1 MKKIN
6 AILIAFL
13 IITTFATAQK
23 ALHGEVTVKK
33 DTVYVGG
40 KKYCLLKT
48 KGSYDLSI
56 RNLDGREIVRG
67 ILKGPSVYKILFV
80 ESGRTAH
87 KTVTSAFV
95 SQSKELLREFE
106 TYEVIINSEVDKKG
120 ELRFI
125 RQYPDRD
132 LFGKIIQ
139 KASEAVENDLEQ
151 ASRDGFTT
159 KEAESLKARNPSAN
173 ANATDTPTQGSTT
186 AAPVA
191 QPAVPSAAND
201 VIDRDRTKTM
211 TLDNGE
217 IKQDN
222 QLVGKYTTTVGQW
235 NNETTIILK
244 YYFAG
249 GKQIA
254 EARVPLSKSTEA
266 EIITLKDNQKHAVPT
281 PNNSKETDIAKFLL
295 DRYYF

>member
-1 MKKIN
+1 
-6 AILIAFL
+6 
-13 IITTFATAQK
+13 
-23 ALHGEVTVKK
+23 
-33 DTVYVGG
+33 
-40 KKYCLLKT
+40 
-48 KGSYDLSI
+48 
-56 RNLDGREIVRG
+56 
-67 ILKGPSVYKILFV
+67 
-80 ESGRTAH
+80 
-87 KTVTSAFV
+87 
-95 SQSKELLREFE
+95 LREFE
-106 TYEVIINSEVDKKG
+106 TYEVIIAGEVDKKG
-120 ELRFI
+120 ELRYI
-125 RQYPDRD
+125 RQNPDRD

-173 ANATDTPTQGSTT
+173 ANATDKPTQGSTT
-186 AAPVA
+186 AAPPVA
-191 QPAVPSAAND
+191 PPTAPSAANE

-211 TLDNGE
+211 TLENGE

-222 QLVGKYTTTVGQW
+222 QLVGKFTTTVGQW
-235 NNETTIILK
+235 NNETTIIIK

-266 EIITLKDNQKHAVPT
+266 EVITLKDNQKHAVPT

>member
-1 MKKIN
+1 MKTIQKIQ
-6 AILIAFL
+6 LTLLLTCCSLFL
-13 IITTFATAQK
+13 FAQK
-23 ALHGEVTVKK
+23 ALHGDVTIKK
-33 DTVYVGG
+33 DTVWVGG

-48 KGSYDLSI
+48 KGAYDLSV

-67 ILKGPSVYKILFV
+67 VLKGPSVYKILFI

-87 KTVTSAFV
+87 KTVSSAFE
-95 SQSKELLREFE
+95 SQSKALLREFE
-106 TYEVIINSEVDKKG
+106 TYEVIINGEVDKKG

-139 KASEAVENDLEQ
+139 KTGEAIDNDLEQ

-159 KEAESLKARNPSAN
+159 KEAESLKARNPTAN
-173 ANATDTPTQGSTT
+173 ANATDTPTQGSTQA

-191 QPAVPSAAND
+191 PAAAND
-201 VIDRDRTKTM
+201 IVERERTKP
-211 TLDNGE
+211 LQLEGGE
-217 IKQDN
+217 VKQDN
-222 QLVGKYTTTVGQW
+222 ILVGKYSSTVGQW
-235 NNETTIILK
+235 NGETAIILK
-244 YYFAG
+244 FYFPG

-254 EARVPLSKSTEA
+254 EARILLSKTAEA
-266 EIITLKDNQKHAVPT
+266 EVITLKDNQKHAVPT
-281 PNNSKETDIAKFLL
+281 PANSKETEVAKFLL